1 MKEHSREGERRRE
14 MGGALREGGCAPLD
28 PPLHFER
35 GTRASLAV
43 AVDPSLIRKAEL
55 HTSVSHC
62 SMDSKHGRDE

>member
-1 MKEHSREGERRRE
+1 MSEEEKW
-14 MGGALREGGCAPLD
+14 GGRSARGAAPPLD
-28 PPLHFER
+28 PPLHFKR

-62 SMDSKHGRDE
+62 SMNSKHGRDE